1 MRVSR
6 LMCFVGNH
14 HWETVTDAGGALTA
28 CTRCGKIRHDY
39 APSSPRR
46 TAGVAEQQHLAGMP
60 VAVTSV
66 AVDESDQCP
75 APRRWRI
82 NLNPAAVWPIQRSRP
97 SS

>member
-6 LMCFVGNH
+6 LMCFVGEH

-46 TAGVAEQQHLAGMP
+46 IATDTEQDARRERNAEGASNGL
-60 VAVTSV
+60 
-66 AVDESDQCP
+66 
-75 APRRWRI
+75 
-82 NLNPAAVWPIQRSRP
+82 
-97 SS
+97 